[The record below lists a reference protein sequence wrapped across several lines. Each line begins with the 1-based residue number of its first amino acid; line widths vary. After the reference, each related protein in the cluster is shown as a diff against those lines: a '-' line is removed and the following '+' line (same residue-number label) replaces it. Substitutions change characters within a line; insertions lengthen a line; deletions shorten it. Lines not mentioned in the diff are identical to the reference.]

1 MKKKKLTSKIITTVV
16 IGAVSL
22 IFVLPL
28 IWMISASLKPN
39 YEIFNY
45 PIRWI
50 PLPPMVQ
57 NYTNVW
63 TDETMPFGLMYLNS
77 LKIAFFT
84 IIGKLIISAGAAY
97 AFSKMRFPGKNFIFI
112 LFLASMMIPTQ
123 VTILPRFVL
132 FKELGLYNTHSSLIL
147 PALFDVSAIFLLRQ
161 FYSAVPIDLSESAVI
176 DGASHFRIWA
186 QIIVPLTKA
195 PMASLAILALVTSW
209 NDYFNPL
216 IFIVSKNKYTVSLG
230 INNYT
235 ADVYVNMG
243 LAASVSAILPILLL
257 YIFCQK
263 YFEQS
268 IASSGIKG

>member
-112 LFLASMMIPTQ
+112 LFLASMMIPAQ

>member
-77 LKIAFFT
+77 LKIAVFT

>member
-1 MKKKKLTSKIITTVV
+1 MKKKKRTSKIITTVV
-16 IGAVSL
+16 IGAFSL

-50 PLPPMVQ
+50 PNPPMVQ

-77 LKIAFFT
+77 LKIAVFT

-161 FYSAVPIDLSESAVI
+161 FYNAVPIDLSESALI

>member
-1 MKKKKLTSKIITTVV
+1 
-16 IGAVSL
+16 
-22 IFVLPL
+22 
-28 IWMISASLKPN
+28 
-39 YEIFNY
+39 
-45 PIRWI
+45 
-50 PLPPMVQ
+50 
-57 NYTNVW
+57 
-63 TDETMPFGLMYLNS
+63 
-77 LKIAFFT
+77 
-84 IIGKLIISAGAAY
+84 
-97 AFSKMRFPGKNFIFI
+97 
-112 LFLASMMIPTQ
+112 MMIPTQ

>member
-1 MKKKKLTSKIITTVV
+1 MKKKKRTSKIITTVV
-16 IGAVSL
+16 IGAFSL

-50 PLPPMVQ
+50 PNPPMVQ
-57 NYTNVW
+57 NYITVW

-77 LKIAFFT
+77 LKIAVFT

-161 FYSAVPIDLSESAVI
+161 FYSAIPIDLSESAVI

>member
-77 LKIAFFT
+77 LKIAVFT

-112 LFLASMMIPTQ
+112 LFLASMMIPAQ

>member
-1 MKKKKLTSKIITTVV
+1 MKKKKRTSKIITTVV
-16 IGAVSL
+16 IGAFSL

-28 IWMISASLKPN
+28 LWMISASLKPN

-50 PLPPMVQ
+50 PIPPMVQ
-57 NYTNVW
+57 NYITVW

-77 LKIAFFT
+77 LKIALFT
-84 IIGKLIISAGAAY
+84 IVGKLVISAGAAY
-97 AFSKMRFPGKNFIFI
+97 AFSKMRFPGKNLVFI
-112 LFLASMMIPTQ
+112 LFLASMMIPAQ

-132 FKELGLYNTHSSLIL
+132 FKELGLYNTHASLIL

-161 FYSAVPIDLSESAVI
+161 FYNAVPFDLSESALI

-216 IFIVSKNKYTVSLG
+216 IFIVNKSKYTVSLG

-235 ADVYVNMG
+235 ADIDVNMG

>member
-1 MKKKKLTSKIITTVV
+1 MKKRKLTSKIITTVV

-50 PLPPMVQ
+50 PNPPMVQ
-57 NYTNVW
+57 NYITVW
-63 TDETMPFGLMYLNS
+63 TDDTMPFGLMYLNS

-161 FYSAVPIDLSESAVI
+161 FYGAVPIDLSESAVI

-243 LAASVSAILPILLL
+243 LAASISAILPILLL

>member
-16 IGAVSL
+16 IGAFSL

-50 PLPPMVQ
+50 PNPPMVQ
-57 NYTNVW
+57 NYITVW
-63 TDETMPFGLMYLNS
+63 TDDTMPFGLMYLNS
-77 LKIAFFT
+77 LKIAVFT

-161 FYSAVPIDLSESAVI
+161 FYNAVPIDLSESAVI

>member
-1 MKKKKLTSKIITTVV
+1 MKKKKRTSKIITTVV
-16 IGAVSL
+16 IGAFSL

-50 PLPPMVQ
+50 PNPPMVQ
-57 NYTNVW
+57 NYITVW

-77 LKIAFFT
+77 LKIAVFT

-132 FKELGLYNTHSSLIL
+132 FKELGLYNTHASLIL

-161 FYSAVPIDLSESAVI
+161 FYSAVPFDLSESAVI

>member
-1 MKKKKLTSKIITTVV
+1 MKKKKRTSKIITTVV
-16 IGAVSL
+16 IGAFSL

-112 LFLASMMIPTQ
+112 LFLASMMIPAQ

-161 FYSAVPIDLSESAVI
+161 FYNAVPIDLSESAVI

>member
-57 NYTNVW
+57 NYITVW
-63 TDETMPFGLMYLNS
+63 TDDTMPFGLMYLNS
-77 LKIAFFT
+77 LKIAVFT

-161 FYSAVPIDLSESAVI
+161 FYNAVPIDLSESAVI

>member
-1 MKKKKLTSKIITTVV
+1 MKKKKRTSKIITTVV
-16 IGAVSL
+16 IGAFSL

-50 PLPPMVQ
+50 PNPPMVQ
-57 NYTNVW
+57 NYITVW

-77 LKIAFFT
+77 LKIAVFT

-132 FKELGLYNTHSSLIL
+132 FKELGLYNTHASLIL

-161 FYSAVPIDLSESAVI
+161 FYSAVPFDLSESAVL

-268 IASSGIKG
+268 IASSGIEG

>member
-97 AFSKMRFPGKNFIFI
+97 AFSKMRFPGKDFIFI
-112 LFLASMMIPTQ
+112 LFLASMMIPAQ

>member
-1 MKKKKLTSKIITTVV
+1 MKKKKLTGKIIATVI
-16 IGAVSL
+16 IGAFSL

-50 PLPPMVQ
+50 PVPPMVQ
-57 NYTNVW
+57 NYVNVW
-63 TDETMPFGLMYLNS
+63 TDTSMPFGLMYLNS

-84 IIGKLIISAGAAY
+84 ILGKLIISAGAAY
-97 AFSKMRFPGKNFIFI
+97 AFSKMRFPGKNFVFI
-112 LFLASMMIPTQ
+112 LFLASMMIPAQ

-132 FKELGLYNTHSSLIL
+132 FKQLGLYNTHSSLIL

-161 FYSAVPIDLSESAVI
+161 FYNAVPNDLSESAVI
-176 DGASHFRIWA
+176 DGAGHFRIWM
-186 QIIVPLTKA
+186 QIVVPLTKA
-195 PMASLAILALVTSW
+195 PLASLAILALVSSW

-216 IFIVSKNKYTVSLG
+216 IFIVSKSKYTVSLG

-268 IASSGIKG
+268 IATSGIKG

>member
-1 MKKKKLTSKIITTVV
+1 MKKKKRTSKIITTVV
-16 IGAVSL
+16 IGAFSL

-50 PLPPMVQ
+50 PNPPMVQ
-57 NYTNVW
+57 NYITVW
-63 TDETMPFGLMYLNS
+63 TDDTMPFGLMYLNS
-77 LKIAFFT
+77 LKIAVFT

-161 FYSAVPIDLSESAVI
+161 FYNAVPIDLSESAVI

>member
-1 MKKKKLTSKIITTVV
+1 MKKKKRTSKIITTVV
-16 IGAVSL
+16 IGAFSL

-50 PLPPMVQ
+50 PNPPMVQ
-57 NYTNVW
+57 NYITVW

-77 LKIAFFT
+77 LKIAVFT

>member
-1 MKKKKLTSKIITTVV
+1 MKQKKLTKKIVMTVI

-28 IWMISASLKPN
+28 LWMISASLKPN

-50 PLPPMVQ
+50 PIPPMVH
-57 NYTNVW
+57 NYTAIW
-63 TDETMPFGLMYLNS
+63 TDESMPFGLMYLNS
-77 LKIAFFT
+77 LKIAALT
-84 IIGKLIISAGAAY
+84 IAGKIVISSAAAY
-97 AFSKMRFPGKNFIFI
+97 AFSKMRFPAKNIVFIC
-112 LFLASMMIPTQ
+112 FLGSMMIPAQ

-161 FYSAVPIDLSESAVI
+161 FYNAVPTELCESAVI
-176 DGASHFRIWA
+176 DGAGHLRIWT
-186 QIIVPLTKA
+186 QIVIPLTKA
-195 PMASLAILALVTSW
+195 PMASLAILALVSSW

-216 IFIVSKNKYTVSLG
+216 IFIVNKHKYTVSLG

-235 ADVYVNMG
+235 ADIYVNLG
-243 LAASVSAILPILLL
+243 LAASVSAILPILIL

-263 YFEQS
+263 YFVQS

>member
-1 MKKKKLTSKIITTVV
+1 MKKKKRTSKIITTVV
-16 IGAVSL
+16 IGAFSL

-50 PLPPMVQ
+50 PNPPMVQ
-57 NYTNVW
+57 NYITVW

-77 LKIAFFT
+77 LKIAVFT

-161 FYSAVPIDLSESAVI
+161 FYSAVPIDLSESAVL

>member
-1 MKKKKLTSKIITTVV
+1 MKKKKRISKIITTVV
-16 IGAVSL
+16 IGAFSL

-50 PLPPMVQ
+50 PNPPMVQ
-57 NYTNVW
+57 NYITVW

-77 LKIAFFT
+77 LKIAVFT

-161 FYSAVPIDLSESAVI
+161 FYSAVPIDLSESAVL

>member
-1 MKKKKLTSKIITTVV
+1 MKKKKRTSKIITTVV
-16 IGAVSL
+16 IGAFSL

-28 IWMISASLKPN
+28 LWMISASLKPN

-50 PLPPMVQ
+50 PIPPMVQ
-57 NYTNVW
+57 NYIAVW

-77 LKIAFFT
+77 LKIALFT
-84 IIGKLIISAGAAY
+84 IVGKLVISAGAAY
-97 AFSKMRFPGKNFIFI
+97 AFSKMRFPGKNLVFI
-112 LFLASMMIPTQ
+112 LFLASMMIPAQ

-132 FKELGLYNTHSSLIL
+132 FKELGLYNTHASLIL

-161 FYSAVPIDLSESAVI
+161 FYNAVPFDLSESALI

-216 IFIVSKNKYTVSLG
+216 IFIVNKSKYTVSLG

-235 ADVYVNMG
+235 ADIDVNMG

>member
-112 LFLASMMIPTQ
+112 LFLASMMIPAQ

-161 FYSAVPIDLSESAVI
+161 FYSAVPIDLSESALI

>member
-1 MKKKKLTSKIITTVV
+1 MKKKKRTSKIITTVV
-16 IGAVSL
+16 IGAFSL

-77 LKIAFFT
+77 LKIAVFT

-132 FKELGLYNTHSSLIL
+132 FKELGLYNTHASLIL

-161 FYSAVPIDLSESAVI
+161 FYSAVPFDLSESAVL

-268 IASSGIKG
+268 IASSGIEG

>member
-1 MKKKKLTSKIITTVV
+1 MKKKKRTSKIITTVV
-16 IGAVSL
+16 IGAFSL

-50 PLPPMVQ
+50 PNPPMVQ
-57 NYTNVW
+57 NYITVW

-77 LKIAFFT
+77 LKIAVFT

-161 FYSAVPIDLSESAVI
+161 FYNAVPIDLSESALI

>member
-112 LFLASMMIPTQ
+112 LFLASMMIPAQ

-161 FYSAVPIDLSESAVI
+161 FYNAVPIDLSESALI
-176 DGASHFRIWA
+176 DGASHFRIWV

>member
-1 MKKKKLTSKIITTVV
+1 MKKKKRTSKIITTVV
-16 IGAVSL
+16 IGAFSL

-50 PLPPMVQ
+50 PNPPMVQ
-57 NYTNVW
+57 NYITVW

-77 LKIAFFT
+77 LKIAVFT

-132 FKELGLYNTHSSLIL
+132 FKELGLYNTHASLIL

-161 FYSAVPIDLSESAVI
+161 FYSAVPIDLSESAVL

>member
-1 MKKKKLTSKIITTVV
+1 MKKKKRTSKIITTVV
-16 IGAVSL
+16 IGAFSL

-50 PLPPMVQ
+50 PNPPMVQ
-57 NYTNVW
+57 NYITVW

-77 LKIAFFT
+77 LKIAVFT

-132 FKELGLYNTHSSLIL
+132 FKELGLYNTHASLIL

-161 FYSAVPIDLSESAVI
+161 FYSAVPIDLSESAVL

-186 QIIVPLTKA
+186 QISVPLTKA

>member
-1 MKKKKLTSKIITTVV
+1 MKKKKLTSKSITTVV

-97 AFSKMRFPGKNFIFI
+97 AFSKMRFPGKNLIFI
-112 LFLASMMIPTQ
+112 LFLASMMIPAQ

>member
-1 MKKKKLTSKIITTVV
+1 MKKKTEAKKFVTTVI
-16 IGAVSL
+16 IGAISVL
-22 IFVLPL
+22 FVLPL
-28 IWMISASLKPN
+28 IWMISSSLKPN

-57 NYTNVW
+57 NYTTIW
-63 TDETMPFGLMYLNS
+63 TDESMPFGLMYLNS
-77 LKIAFFT
+77 LKIALLT
-84 IIGKLIISAGAAY
+84 IAGKVVISSAAAY
-97 AFSKMRFPGKNFIFI
+97 AFSKMRFPGKNIVFIC
-112 LFLASMMIPTQ
+112 FLGSMMIPAQ

-161 FYSAVPIDLSESAVI
+161 FYNAVPTELCESAVI
-176 DGASHFRIWA
+176 DGASHLRIWT

-195 PMASLAILALVTSW
+195 PMASLAILALVSAW

-235 ADVYVNMG
+235 ADIYVNLG
-243 LAASVSAILPILLL
+243 LAASVSAILPILTL

-263 YFEQS
+263 YFVQS